1 MLSSAEFNLAIG
13 ERLKAVREKAR
24 LLQPEFA
31 ERLGISPRAYANYE
45 RGERTITA
53 EAIKALYEMFS
64 VDPIWLLSGP
74 GSDPRHLKTP
84 TRADLL
90 VEIIIK
96 VEEHLARRRA
106 RLPPEKK
113 ARLIAL
119 LNQYFQAKGK
129 VEDDHIEHALAV
141 SSL

>member
-1 MLSSAEFNLAIG
+1 MPSEKFNLEVAQ
-13 ERLKAVREKAR
+13 RLKAVREKAR
-24 LLQPEFA
+24 LLQPKFA
-31 ERLGISPRAYANYE
+31 ARLGISPRAYANYE

-53 EAIKALYEMFS
+53 EGIKALYEMFS

-74 GSDPRHLKTP
+74 GADPRQLKTP

-90 VEIIIK
+90 VEIILK
-96 VEEHLARRRA
+96 VEEHLAKRRA

-119 LNQYFQAKGK
+119 LNQYVQAKGK
-129 VEDDHIEHALAV
+129 VEDDHIEHVLAV
-141 SSL
+141 SAL

>member
-1 MLSSAEFNLAIG
+1 MSSERFNVEVG
-13 ERLKAVREKAR
+13 ERLKGVREKAR

-45 RGERTITA
+45 RGERTVTA
-53 EAIKALYEMFS
+53 ETIKALYEMFS
-64 VDPIWLLSGP
+64 VDPVWLLSGP
-74 GSDPRHLKTP
+74 GADPRQLKTP

-90 VEIIIK
+90 VEIIVK
-96 VEEHLARRRA
+96 VEQHLAKRRA

-119 LNQYFQAKGK
+119 LNQYVQTKGE
-129 VEDDHIEHALAV
+129 VEDDHIEHVLAV
-141 SSL
+141 SAL